1 MRIYLKGK
9 VILKFYKT
17 DSFFVPRKSQ
27 KADRKQKTR
36 RAGNVSQGQ
45 TTENEDQDKS
55 MKETW
60 KLSIRHVRYE
70 SKMVHPELQ

>member
-1 MRIYLKGK
+1 M
-9 VILKFYKT
+9 
-17 DSFFVPRKSQ
+17 KSQ
-27 KADRKQKTR
+27 KVDRKQKTR

-55 MKETW
+55 MKEAW
-60 KLSIRHVRYE
+60 KFSIRHVRCE

>member
-17 DSFFVPRKSQ
+17 DSFFVPMKSQ
-27 KADRKQKTR
+27 KAGRKEKTR
-36 RAGNVSQGQ
+36 RAENVSQGQ